1 MRFTVNDASQCAA
14 AGVGTR
20 SSNSIFDSASQT
32 PPPRM
37 HSAIASV
44 GLDFS
49 SDGAGLFP
57 KRAEM
62 TTTRTHFTFRVD
74 IWTRNGESIVA
85 YVAGVE
91 DYQVALA
98 TYRAACERWP
108 GTPITLRQGARVIE
122 DSRRLRVAWSDKAR
136 QGGR

>member
-20 SSNSIFDSASQT
+20 SRNSIFDSASQT

-37 HSAIASV
+37 HSAIAPV

-57 KRAEM
+57 KRTEM
-62 TTTRTHFTFRVD
+62 STLRTHFTFRVAMLPL
-74 IWTRNGESIVA
+74 RPPKPPPP
-85 YVAGVE
+85 
-91 DYQVALA
+91 
-98 TYRAACERWP
+98 RPPKPPPPPPAA
-108 GTPITLRQGARVIE
+108 
-122 DSRRLRVAWSDKAR
+122 
-136 QGGR
+136 

>member
-1 MRFTVNDASQCAA
+1 MSFTVNDASQCAA

-49 SDGAGLFP
+49 SDGAGP
-57 KRAEM
+57 KEDGDEHAANSLYLPRRHVAVEATEAA
-62 TTTRTHFTFRVD
+62 TTAPRRIARTPTHGYAPRGRDRT
-74 IWTRNGESIVA
+74 IKACYHPSIA
-85 YVAGVE
+85 
-91 DYQVALA
+91 
-98 TYRAACERWP
+98 
-108 GTPITLRQGARVIE
+108 
-122 DSRRLRVAWSDKAR
+122 
-136 QGGR
+136 

>member
-62 TTTRTHFTFRVD
+62 TTTRTHYTFRVD
-74 IWTRNGESIVA
+74 TWTPDGESIVEHRGQPA
-85 YVAGVE
+85 SAHSVIPFRE
-91 DYQVALA
+91 EPLA
-98 TYRAACERWP
+98 RPCISWAEPFIKNAF
-108 GTPITLRQGARVIE
+108 
-122 DSRRLRVAWSDKAR
+122 RRR
-136 QGGR
+136 

>member
-57 KRAEM
+57 KRTEM
-62 TTTRTHFTFRVD
+62 GTLRTHFTFRVAMLPLRPPKPPPPRGHRSRHHLPRRIARTPTHGYAPRGRD
-74 IWTRNGESIVA
+74 RTIKACYHPSIA
-85 YVAGVE
+85 
-91 DYQVALA
+91 
-98 TYRAACERWP
+98 
-108 GTPITLRQGARVIE
+108 
-122 DSRRLRVAWSDKAR
+122 
-136 QGGR
+136 